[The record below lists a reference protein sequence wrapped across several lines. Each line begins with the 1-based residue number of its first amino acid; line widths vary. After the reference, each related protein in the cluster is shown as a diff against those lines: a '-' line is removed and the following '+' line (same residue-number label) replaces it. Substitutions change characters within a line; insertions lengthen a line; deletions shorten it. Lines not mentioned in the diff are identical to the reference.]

1 MWITV
6 LVTGNPSRRHDP
18 EAGTVGRVKWWRALA
33 GAVVVLAAVGA
44 AVLLVWSGGI
54 HDVRRAIESS
64 GAWAPVLFVL
74 LQVVVTI
81 TPLPRTVFTV
91 AAGVLF
97 GTVAGLLLTVAATA
111 LAAVSALLLVRM
123 VGGGFARR
131 HAHRP
136 GVAWVRSRLDH
147 SGLLAVVSLRLIPAV
162 PFAVMNYAAGLAG
175 VRLFPFVVGT
185 VLGVLPGTVAVVVL
199 GDAVSSGNAHPA
211 LFAVSLAG
219 GLLGL
224 AGASWAARRGP
235 AARSAPEPEPEA
247 AV

>member
-1 MWITV
+1 V
-6 LVTGNPSRRHDP
+6 
-18 EAGTVGRVKWWRALA
+18 A
-33 GAVVVLAAVGA
+33 LAAVGA
-44 AVLLVWSGGI
+44 VVLLAATGGI
-54 HDVRRAIESS
+54 HHVRGAIESS

-74 LQVVVTI
+74 LQAVVTI

-97 GTVAGLLLTVAATA
+97 GSVAGLALTVTATT
-111 LAAVSALLLVRM
+111 LAAVAALLLVRV
-123 VGGGFARR
+123 VGGGFVER

-136 GVAWVRSRLDH
+136 GVAWVQSRLDH
-147 SGLLAVVSLRLIPAV
+147 SGLLAMVSLRLIPAI

-175 VRLFPFVVGT
+175 VRVLPFAVGT

-211 LFAVSLAG
+211 MFAMSLTG

-224 AGASWAARRGP
+224 AGATWAARRGP
-235 AARSAPEPEPEA
+235 AASSAAEPEPEPEA

>member
-1 MWITV
+1 LLT
-6 LVTGNPSRRHDP
+6 LCGGADP
-18 EAGTVGRVKWWRALA
+18 EVGTVGGVKWWRPVA
-33 GAVVVLAAVGA
+33 GAVVVLAAVA
-44 AVLLVWSGGI
+44 AVVVLAWTGGV
-54 HDVRRAIESS
+54 HDVRRIVESS

-74 LQVVVTI
+74 LQAVVTI

-97 GTVAGLLLTVAATA
+97 GSVVGLALTITATT
-111 LAAVSALLLVRM
+111 LAAVAALLLVRM
-123 VGGGFARR
+123 VGGGFVRR

-147 SGLLAVVSLRLIPAV
+147 SGLLAVVSLRLIPAI
-162 PFAVMNYAAGLAG
+162 PFAVMNYASGLAG
-175 VRLFPFVVGT
+175 VRLFPFVLGT

-211 LFAVSLAG
+211 LFLVSLAG

-224 AGASWAARRGP
+224 AGATWAARRGP
-235 AARSAPEPEPEA
+235 AAPTTAEPEPEPGA